1 MTEENQIG
9 TFTDYGQPDFAM
21 EEIVEVEPAISN
33 HPVLKALNE
42 KIEKLEKDLADTE
55 RYRATNADQLR
66 SVRYDHDK
74 KKLAL
79 KDALADLLE
88 QEEITYENAEKI
100 AEIFD
105 VLLTKRIEVEYK
117 ITALVTVEVPINADE
132 DDVADNLSCDSVE
145 FSTYRGSYEVLET
158 DYDVEDWSVRS

>member
-1 MTEENQIG
+1 MTEMPDYNPEMG
-9 TFTDYGQPDFAM
+9 TFGDY
-21 EEIVEVEPAISN
+21 VSTEPAVSN
-33 HPVLKALNE
+33 HPVLVVLNE
-42 KIEKLEKDLADTE
+42 KIEKLEKDLAE
-55 RYRATNADQLR
+55 KEGYRVSMSDQLR